1 MKNINAWL
9 LTEGAHGMVSQ
20 VEGLAKALNV
30 NFTHK
35 KVVTNSFWNLVPPS
49 ITPTSKNT
57 FNFSSIV
64 EDLLTKKNPTV
75 LISCGRKRLLSL
87 IT

>member
-35 KVVTNSFWNLVPPS
+35 KGLYQLA
-49 ITPTSKNT
+49 IDISKEHT
-57 FNFSSIV
+57 
-64 EDLLTKKNPTV
+64 
-75 LISCGRKRLLSL
+75 G
-87 IT
+87 

>member
-35 KVVTNSFWNLVPPS
+35 KVVTNSFWSLVPPS

-57 FNFSSIV
+57 FNFSSII
-64 EDLLTKKNPTV
+64 EDLLTKK
-75 LISCGRKRLLSL
+75 IQQF
-87 IT
+87 